1 MYTKKRPPLKN
12 EVTTR
17 QGYDDPCCNTPLF
30 QERDELFKKEEDW
43 MIIVTSFLKAKIAIM
58 KVLKEH
64 VTINLRR

>member
-30 QERDELFKKEEDW
+30 QERDELFKRRRLEDNCD
-43 MIIVTSFLKAKIAIM
+43 VVFESKDS
-58 KVLKEH
+58 
-64 VTINLRR
+64 N